1 MVPAQWNAMDG
12 GFYGGQPAHGWQ
24 CLTWFGSHNALL
36 HPQCKN
42 AEAGCLVTCPLAHQK
57 GHQDS
62 CPFELMAC
70 PNEGCTSRVPRG
82 NLAEHRQN
90 CQHGA
95 HQRCPLGCGATLGPA
110 ERASHN
116 CYRELRK
123 AWCQRQERS
132 RTLVLCLLRRMRKVY
147 TGLPTTSA
155 GSWPSSESY
164 WRKMTPCS
172 WAPRKRRLRPP
183 PEGSIGAEMW
193 GAQGQATL

>member
-1 MVPAQWNAMDG
+1 MDG
-12 GFYGGQPAHGWQ
+12 GCYGGRPAHGWQ
-24 CLTWFGSHNALL
+24 CLTWFGSHDALL

-42 AEAGCLVTCPLAHQK
+42 AEAGCLVTCPLAHRK

-82 NLAEHRQN
+82 NLAEHQQN

-116 CYRELRK
+116 CYRELRE
-123 AWCQRQERS
+123 AWCQRQERC
-132 RTLVLCLLRRMRKVY
+132 RTLVLCLLQRIRKVY
-147 TGLPTTSA
+147 RSANLIRRQLAQLGEFLEDDGLLL
-155 GSWPSSESY
+155 G
-164 WRKMTPCS
+164 
-172 WAPRKRRLRPP
+172 APQEEAEAP
-183 PEGSIGAEMW
+183 PEVSIGAEMW